1 MPDIALWNKCNN
13 KCLMC
18 TNSADFYKIK
28 TFLYTYK
35 KQIEK
40 LEKYLNGEIKVYW
53 KNSKKKNYISIT
65 GGEPT
70 IHPDF
75 LKIIYYIRKRLP
87 KIKINLLSNGRR
99 FANEN
104 FTKKFSKIFFYPS
117 SVAIPI
123 HHSIPKYHDE
133 ITGINNSF
141 DETIVGVKKLIKYFS
156 GDIEIRIV
164 VHKMNIKFLGEIID
178 LVKSLFKNSNKS
190 YQISIIHYE
199 IEGVAETNKN
209 IIKLKLKDAIKEIC
223 KLKLDFGKEKIFL
236 YHYPLCLLPKHYRKF
251 ALKTLPKDEVV
262 YTSKCKKCKLKIKCV
277 GLMKRYYEL
286 YGDKELKTI
295 DI

>member
-13 KCLMC
+13 KCVMC
-18 TNSADFYKIK
+18 TNSSDFYKIK
-28 TFLYTYK
+28 TFLYTYQ

-53 KNSKKKNYISIT
+53 KNSKRKNYISIT

-75 LKIIYYIRKRLP
+75 LKLIYYIRKRLP

-99 FANEN
+99 FADEN

-123 HHSIPKYHDE
+123 HHFVPKYHDQ
-133 ITGINNSF
+133 ITGVKNSF
-141 DETIVGVKKLIKYFS
+141 NETILGIKNLIKYFN

-164 VHKMNIKFLGEIID
+164 VHKINIKFLKKIID
-178 LVKSLFKNSNKS
+178 LIKILFKNSNKQ

-199 IEGVAETNKN
+199 IEGVAEKNKN
-209 IIKLKLKDAIKEIC
+209 IIKLKLKDAIKEIY
-223 KLKLDFGKEKIFL
+223 KLKLDFKKEKIFL
-236 YHYPLCLLPKHYRKF
+236 YHYPLCLLPEYYRKF
-251 ALKTLPKDEVV
+251 ALKTLPADEVV
-262 YTSKCKKCKLKIKCV
+262 YTSKCKNCKLRIKCV
-277 GLMKRYYEL
+277 GLMKKYYEL

-295 DI
+295 NL